1 MGENLGQVKGAIAL
15 AGGTITALLGGW
27 DSYLKL
33 LLLIMLI
40 DIVTGVLKS
49 IEQKVL
55 SSAVMRKGILNKVV
69 ILLLVALGVVIDE
82 AFAGATAN
90 GLHIGELTIII
101 RNCIVIW
108 FCVEEGI
115 SVCENC
121 AKLGV
126 PIPGVIKQVLECIES
141 GVSNSTPS
149 AVMNFFKKATGINVS
164 FGEDKP
170 KSDKSKT
177 EDTENAAGVVEEKV
191 ESAKETDR

>member
-1 MGENLGQVKGAIAL
+1 MEDSLVKVKGGFAL
-15 AGGTITALLGGW
+15 VGGVLSSVLGGF

-40 DIVTGVLKS
+40 DIVTGILKG
-49 IEQKVL
+49 IEAKTL

-90 GLHIGELTIII
+90 GLTIGEFTIVI
-101 RNCIVIW
+101 RNCVIFW
-108 FCVEEGI
+108 FCIEEGL

-126 PIPGVIKQVLECIES
+126 PIPKVISQLLECVES
-141 GVSNSTPS
+141 GVSNSTPKTILE
-149 AVMNFFKKATGINVS
+149 FLKKKFGLDIS
-164 FGEDKP
+164 FGKDKPENEDK
-170 KSDKSKT
+170 KSK
-177 EDTENAAGVVEEKV
+177 DK
-191 ESAKETDR
+191 